1 MARTQSG
8 NPEITV
14 GSSTPLHELC
24 VAQLRAKKGAGP
36 KVAEIKDR
44 AGTWEAYRFRKG
56 MG

>member
-44 AGTWEAYRFRKG
+44 AGT
-56 MG
+56 